1 MNDRNFGYKGYKNM
15 HRQAEELQG
24 KKKSAS
30 QHFGCAVVEGLMIA
44 AACTSF
50 ICFTIWLTK

>member
-1 MNDRNFGYKGYKNM
+1 MMNDRNYGYKDEERPEY
-15 HRQAEELQG
+15 EELQA
-24 KKKSAS
+24 KKKSVS

-44 AACTSF
+44 VACTSF